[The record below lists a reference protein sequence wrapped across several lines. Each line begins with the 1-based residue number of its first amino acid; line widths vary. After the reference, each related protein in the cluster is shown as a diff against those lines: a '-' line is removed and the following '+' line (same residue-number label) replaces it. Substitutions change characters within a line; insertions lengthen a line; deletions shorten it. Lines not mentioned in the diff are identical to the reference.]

1 MDGVSAFELWIFL
14 LATFAAALVAGLAG
28 FAFGLIAAA
37 AWLHVLSP
45 ADTAALIVGF
55 GLVVQGV
62 AVWKLRRAL
71 DPRRLWPFLA
81 GGALG
86 VPVGVA
92 VLEWTQPG
100 QLRAGI
106 GVLLAI
112 YSLYALVRPALKSFT
127 GAPALADAG
136 VGFLSGVVGGSTGLG
151 GILPTI
157 WCGLRGWTSDA
168 QRAVFQ
174 PVAVAIFIMTALWLG
189 AQGSISRVTIE
200 LFLFGLPV
208 LLAGTWLGLRLYGK
222 LDPAGFR
229 KMVLA
234 LLLASGVALLLERLA
249 GLWS

>member
-1 MDGVSAFELWIFL
+1 V
-14 LATFAAALVAGLAG
+14 
-28 FAFGLIAAA
+28 
-37 AWLHVLSP
+37 
-45 ADTAALIVGF
+45 
-55 GLVVQGV
+55 
-62 AVWKLRRAL
+62 
-71 DPRRLWPFLA
+71 
-81 GGALG
+81 
-86 VPVGVA
+86 
-92 VLEWTQPG
+92 
-100 QLRAGI
+100 
-106 GVLLAI
+106 I
-112 YSLYALVRPALKSFT
+112 YSLYALARPALKSFT

-136 VGFLSGVVGGSTGLG
+136 VGFLSGILGGSTGLG

-157 WCGLRGWTSDA
+157 WCGLRGWKSDA

-189 AQGSISRVTIE
+189 ARGSISRVTVE

-234 LLLASGVALLLERLA
+234 LLLASGLALLLEQLA